1 MRGYHEGGCEM
12 ECVGLGGTRQAL
24 SICIELQKKA
34 SALHASPTRECTHQ
48 EKVWGGTHGNREIY
62 CMHSRGFRW
71 TILYLV
77 VIVLRCCFCVR
88 NCCCMMSVD
97 TASR

>member
-48 EKVWGGTHGNREIY
+48 EKVWGGTHGNRGNLLHALTRIRMDY
-62 CMHSRGFRW
+62 FVLGCYRTALLFLCQKLL
-71 TILYLV
+71 LYDV
-77 VIVLRCCFCVR
+77 C
-88 NCCCMMSVD
+88 
-97 TASR
+97 